1 MDQQQAQND
10 FGLTWRQ
17 LEIVSGVVAGYSNK
31 EIAERIGFS
40 VINVKLILFMIF
52 DRLGLST
59 REELVRFAIKH
70 GLPIINIPATM
81 PDIDDPSLAYK
92 SAPDTPVTRS
102 DVVEDTR
109 RALNLECESDLG
121 GRMHRWD
128 GVIGGFRNL
137 RPKTREHFI
146 DMMQMSVRTGNIP
159 WALFMGKVVDILKYL
174 DENYV
179 VVRAIPRA
187 FCGL

>member
-1 MDQQQAQND
+1 
-10 FGLTWRQ
+10 
-17 LEIVSGVVAGYSNK
+17 
-31 EIAERIGFS
+31 
-40 VINVKLILFMIF
+40 
-52 DRLGLST
+52 
-59 REELVRFAIKH
+59 
-70 GLPIINIPATM
+70 
-81 PDIDDPSLAYK
+81 
-92 SAPDTPVTRS
+92 
-102 DVVEDTR
+102 
-109 RALNLECESDLG
+109 
-121 GRMHRWD
+121 MHRWD